1 MKIFSDFPNGLGSAN
16 HHDGYP
22 ASAPVKLANPRV
34 VIAFGSARGGC
45 GKSVLVANLAGALA
59 LAGVKVGI
67 LDADL
72 NAPSIPGMLGIKPF
86 RMLPAIGGI
95 EPAAG
100 PLGLRIIAAN
110 LIPSGEPPRF
120 SFAEDGAEAEQPAV
134 APVSIDMPADYSTT
148 LTHMAAN
155 ARFGNLDLVLIDL
168 AAGIDHIYR
177 AGRLIALDGVIVVST
192 PTGAALTAARNAAAI
207 PGGARTIGILENMA
221 GFNCDNCHS
230 VRPLFPL
237 GGAMSSGPPLLGRL
251 PFDPRLAECA
261 ERGTLFVK
269 DYPETPAAR
278 LIVDTARRIEA
289 AANSL
294 VGHYAPAIQSIQPK

>member
-1 MKIFSDFPNGLGSAN
+1 MKIFCDFPNGLGSAN
-16 HHDGYP
+16 HVDGHP
-22 ASAPVKLANPRV
+22 ASAPVRLANPRA
-34 VIAFGSARGGC
+34 VIAFGSAHGGC
-45 GKSVLVANLAGALA
+45 GKSALVANLAGALA
-59 LAGVKVGI
+59 LAGIKVGI

-72 NAPSIPGMLGIKPF
+72 NAPSIPGILGIKPF

-110 LIPSGEPPRF
+110 LIPSGEPPPF
-120 SFAEDGAEAEQPAV
+120 SFADNDSTADAPTV
-134 APVSIDMPADYSTT
+134 APAPIDLPVDYSTT
-148 LTHMAAN
+148 LTHIAAN
-155 ARFGNLDLVLIDL
+155 ARFGNVDLVLVDL
-168 AAGIDHIYR
+168 ATGIDHIHR
-177 AGRLIALDGVIVVST
+177 ASRLIALDGVVLVST
-192 PTGAALTAARNAAAI
+192 PTGAALQATRSAAAI
-207 PGGARTIGILENMA
+207 SGGAPTVGIIENMA

-237 GGAMSSGPPLLGRL
+237 GGAMSSGPALLGRL

-278 LIVDTARRIEA
+278 LIVETARRVEA
-289 AANSL
+289 AVNSI
-294 VGHYAPAIQSIQPK
+294 VGRYASVVESIQPK